1 MLGGICVTTFT
12 GEEFGW
18 REIKFLPWTAE
29 QESNALILNPSSI
42 PLHREKVGAKAL

>member
-1 MLGGICVTTFT
+1 MIFT

-18 REIKFLPWTAE
+18 REIKFLPRTAE

-42 PLHREKVGAKAL
+42 PCITRREGRGQGSVKL